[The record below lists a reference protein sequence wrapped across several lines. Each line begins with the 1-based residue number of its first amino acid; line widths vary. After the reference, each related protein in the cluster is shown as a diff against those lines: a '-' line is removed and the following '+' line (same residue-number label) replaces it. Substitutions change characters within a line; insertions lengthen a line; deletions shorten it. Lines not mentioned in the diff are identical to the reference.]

1 MKLSVHRVQLMRP
14 TRGALAARAPWLR
27 PIAAAFF
34 AVALALLAA
43 GVIPGSPVE
52 ALGWSL
58 VAFGILHAGNAVAAD
73 GAQAR
78 GLLCAVG
85 AAYAVSGSLLLVD
98 PILGRLLLLAAVAG
112 TLVPGGI
119 ALAVDA
125 LASRHAQWRAAAASG
140 IAIAGFGGAVAFE
153 WPLPAV
159 SALAITFGLAAAAQG
174 AACLRLAR
182 VGERVAQKN
191 LLGLRKNPSTRQP
204 SGARAT
210 CLLPFGR
217 QT

>member
-1 MKLSVHRVQLMRP
+1 MRLSLHRVQLMRP
-14 TRGALAARAPWLR
+14 TRCALAARAPWMR
-27 PIAAAFF
+27 AIAVVFF
-34 AVALALLAA
+34 AVALALLGA
-43 GVIPGSPVE
+43 GVIPSSPTE
-52 ALGWSL
+52 ALGWTL
-58 VAFGILHAGNAVAAD
+58 VVLGIAYTCNAAAAG

-78 GLLCAVG
+78 RLLCAVG

-98 PILGRLLLLAAVAG
+98 PILGRLLLLAAVAV
-112 TLVPGGI
+112 TFVPGGI
-119 ALAVDA
+119 VLAVDA
-125 LASRHAQWRAAAASG
+125 AVSRHAQWPTAAISG
-140 IAIAGFGGAVAFE
+140 IAIAVFGAAVAFE

-174 AACLRLAR
+174 TACLRLAR
-182 VGERVAQKN
+182 AGERLRQKN

>member
-1 MKLSVHRVQLMRP
+1 MTLSLHRVQLMRP
-14 TRGALAARAPWLR
+14 TRCALAGRAPWMLSV
-27 PIAAAFF
+27 AAAFF
-34 AVALALLAA
+34 AVALALLGA
-43 GVIPGSPVE
+43 GVIPGPPAE
-52 ALGWSL
+52 ALGWAL
-58 VAFGILHAGNAVAAD
+58 VALGIAYSCNAAAAD

-85 AAYAVSGSLLLVD
+85 AAYAVSGSLLVVD
-98 PILGRLLLLAAVAG
+98 PVLGRLLLLAAVAM
-112 TLVPGGI
+112 TFVPGGI
-119 ALAVDA
+119 VLAVDA
-125 LASRHAQWRAAAASG
+125 ATSRHARWPTAAVSG
-140 IAIAGFGGAVAFE
+140 IAIAVFGAAVAVE
-153 WPLPAV
+153 WPFPAV

-174 AACLRLAR
+174 TACLRLAR
-182 VGERVAQKN
+182 AGQRLSQKN